1 MARRRRSRSR
11 ARQSRNF
18 ETKTV
23 DYGGGY
29 GGKARSYKG
38 FFLESQ
44 LAQVDQFMSL
54 ASQELGN
61 DYNMEMTRL
70 GVLQDELARIDD
82 LIADWHKTETD
93 AVVKAGEAAVANKMT
108 VAKYNLDVG
117 KARAAV
123 GNRRAINSLNA
134 AKYGASQ
141 ADLPEDVSKIISSL
155 NDPTSQYGWNTTEG
169 AAAVMSGAMDLVDL
183 SQIRSLAPVQKVRAA
198 MDLYGVLNTRMM
210 EGKVDKSRLQVERKA
225 LKGLVARETGVN
237 VNQMTEAGYAR
248 LRNTVIKQSK
258 KEFGSGG
265 STKGM
270 DFIDAREPEE
280 GKKDAPTMEKQRSAI
295 LKMWMNRKGELEDE
309 LEERPDA
316 PVYEDVRERAR
327 EMYDPS
333 ADPKEATRRYDELQ
347 EGRDLQQKAE
357 EAIQAIPADQRILM
371 QVARQAQKNRSKV
384 GKGDSSVVGALLTN
398 TQAEGDAAEFM
409 IDAMKKGHLTMDE
422 VVGYATKIAQAD
434 NIEGSP
440 ESIVESRD
448 RMLTRAMQSLY
459 ASYEET
465 LPGSEYKPVFGQI
478 DDDEVED
485 DDVVAKK
492 AAGLTQK
499 AIEEMEKEPSGG
511 AGVSYEGQ

>member
-18 ETKTV
+18 EAKTV

-70 GVLQDELARIDD
+70 RFLQDELARIDD

-93 AVVKAGEAAVANKMT
+93 AVVKAGEAAVANKMK
-108 VAKYNLDVG
+108 VARYNLDVG

-134 AKYGASQ
+134 AKFGASQ
-141 ADLPEDVSKIISSL
+141 ADLPEDVSKIISAV
-155 NDPTSQYGWNTTEG
+155 NDPKSQYAWNTVVG
-169 AAAVMSGAMDLVDL
+169 AVSAMKGATTTVDL
-183 SQIRSLAPVQKVRAA
+183 SEIKSLAPVQKVRAA
-198 MDLYGVLNTRMM
+198 LDLYGVLNARMM
-210 EGKVDKSRLQVERKA
+210 ASPSLAKERLGTEQKR
-225 LKGLVARETGVN
+225 LKELVATEAGIT

-270 DFIDAREPEE
+270 DFIDAREPAE

-295 LKMWMNRKGELEDE
+295 LKMWMDRKGELEAE
-309 LEERPDA
+309 LEERPEA

-347 EGRDLQQKAE
+347 EGRDLQQKAK

-384 GKGDSSVVGALLTN
+384 AEGDYKSVGELLTK
-398 TQAEGDAAEFM
+398 TQAEDNAAEFM

-465 LPGSEYKPVFGQI
+465 LPASEFEPRL
-478 DDDEVED
+478 
-485 DDVVAKK
+485 DVTTGDHDPGP
-492 AAGLTQK
+492 AAGLTKK
-499 AIEEMEKEPSGG
+499 AIAEMEKEPSDD